1 MTGPTEGERILRIAE
16 RAAAGSHWLD
26 HRAVAERLHAT
37 QASPVHRESLR
48 HTAFDALLRIFE
60 DVAADAT
67 IDAVFTGIEQP
78 GVSCSPLAAVD
89 TGTLTGPLLDNLPE
103 PTRHAGADLALLAAP
118 SGRLIDVSATPASP
132 LHIGDTGQGAAVTV
146 VRVQRGVT
154 AELIERVAPTGPRG
168 GLLIIELAHDATLN
182 HYRAVAPGA
191 TALWLGTSVRV
202 AKGACYRANL
212 IARGRFRARLE
223 THVVLAE
230 PHSRADLTG
239 ASVVTDGEHLDQ
251 PVIIEHRAPDT
262 TSTQRFHGIGA
273 GKGRSSFNGRIHI
286 HAGAVRSD
294 AWLGNRNLA
303 LHPDAEINTKPELEI
318 YTDDVRC
325 AHGATIGQLDAEALF
340 LMQSRGIPEA
350 AARQLLA
357 HAFLRACIAAPL
369 EAAHAEELLGAL
381 PA

>member
-1 MTGPTEGERILRIAE
+1 MTAPTDGDRILRIAE

-26 HRAVAERLHAT
+26 HREVAKRLHAT
-37 QASPVHRESLR
+37 LASPVHRESLR
-48 HTAFDALLRIFE
+48 HTPFDALLRVFE

-67 IDAVFTGIEQP
+67 IEAVLTGTTQP
-78 GVSCSPLAAVD
+78 GVSCVPLGSVGTA
-89 TGTLTGPLLDNLPE
+89 TLTGHLPNDLPE
-103 PTRHAGADLALLAAP
+103 PTRHAGADLALLAAKD
-118 SGRLIDVSATPASP
+118 GRLIDVSASPAEP
-132 LHIGDTGQGAAVTV
+132 LRTQDSGQGATVTV
-146 VRVQRGVT
+146 LRVQRGVT
-154 AELIERVAPTGPRG
+154 VDLIERIAPTGPRG
-168 GLLIIELAHDATLN
+168 GLLVIDLAQDATLN
-182 HYRAVAPGA
+182 HYRAVAPGTA
-191 TALWLGTSVRV
+191 ALWLGTSVRV
-202 AKGACYRANL
+202 AAGACYRANL
-212 IARGRFRARLE
+212 IARGRTRARLE

-230 PHSRADLTG
+230 PHSRTDLTG

-340 LMQSRGIPEA
+340 LMQARGIPEA

-357 HAFLRACIAAPL
+357 HAFLRACITAPL

-381 PA
+381 PT